1 MDEIMAIA
9 KKHGLLVIEDAC
21 QAFGASYKGRPVAAS
36 GMPPVFHFSRQK
48 T

>member
-1 MDEIMAIA
+1 MAIA

-21 QAFGASYKGRPVAAS
+21 QAFGASYKGRPVGSIGDAACFS
-36 GMPPVFHFSRQK
+36 FSRQK